1 MDLPAVIG
9 TGLSMS
15 LILMGIMIE
24 GAGFSIYINV
34 PGFCITILGGVA
46 SAMAGFSMSDI
57 FSVLRVLKKC
67 YTIEQQPFLALI
79 SDLVRF
85 AEIARRDGI
94 LALEQVM
101 ESVEDKF
108 LKRGLQLAVD
118 GTDPELIHQLLDME
132 LEQMHQR
139 HEKFKKMLEAMA
151 HNLPSFGMVGTLI
164 GLVGMMIHL
173 DDPKKIGHAMS
184 VGLLATLYGVSCC
197 YIVIAPMATKLE
209 NKSKDEN
216 RMKEMIIGG
225 VLSIQSGDN
234 PRVVEQKLRIFLPP
248 ALRNAEIKQAKKG

>member
-1 MDLPAVIG
+1 MDIPAVVG
-9 TGLSMS
+9 TFLSVS
-15 LILMGIMIE
+15 LVLMGILIQ
-24 GAGFSIYINV
+24 GVGFGIYINV
-34 PGFCITILGGVA
+34 PGFCITILGGIM
-46 SAMAGFSMSDI
+46 SAMAGFSLADVS
-57 FSVLRVLKKC
+57 SLPRVLRKC
-67 YTIEQQPFLALI
+67 YTIEQQPFLSLI
-79 SDLVRF
+79 SNLVRF

-101 ESVEDKF
+101 ESVEDRF

-132 LEQMHQR
+132 LDQIHQR
-139 HEKFKKMLEAMA
+139 HEKFKRMIDAMA

-184 VGLLATLYGVSCC
+184 VGLLATLYGVAGC
-197 YIVIAPMATKLE
+197 YIVLAPLAIKLE

-216 RMKEMIIGG
+216 RMKEMIISG

-248 ALRNAEIKQAKKG
+248 ALRNVDIKQARRG